1 MKLQRTKNATRN
13 IIFGIIVQIYNLA
26 VPFLLRTALVYY
38 LGIEYLGLNSLFASV
53 LQVLNLAEL
62 GVGSAMVFSMYK
74 PIAMDD
80 KETICRLMNLYKKYY
95 RIIGSVILV
104 VGIAITP
111 AIPYIIEGDIPKDL
125 NIYILYWLNL
135 ATTVMTYWLFAY
147 KNSLL
152 TAFQRIDITSKIN
165 LLVKTITYLVQFFI
179 LYSIKNYYA
188 FIIAALATQIFNNV
202 ITAFVVSKMYP
213 EYSAHGEV
221 DTIEK
226 KRINQ
231 RVKDLFTAR
240 IGGVITNSMD
250 TIVISMFLGLT
261 VLAIYQNYFYIVSSI
276 IGFATIVYSA
286 CMAGIGNSIITE
298 TEEKNYKDFETM
310 IFIVA
315 WCVSIC
321 TCCLLNMFQPFM
333 KMWMG
338 QENMLKMSAVVCFCL
353 YFIVYEFNAVLN
365 LFKDAAGI
373 WHQDRFRPLVVSLVN
388 LLLNLATVQYWGIY
402 GVLMS
407 TVISMSVI
415 GVPWIVNNLFNNLYN
430 RNQKCD
436 FVKKMVKYVFEIILI
451 SIISY
456 LICDIVKVEGILG
469 LVIRAIICLTMSN
482 MIFVMCNIRTKE
494 FDFAK
499 QLVFRVLKRQ

>member
-1 MKLQRTKNATRN
+1 
-13 IIFGIIVQIYNLA
+13 
-26 VPFLLRTALVYY
+26 
-38 LGIEYLGLNSLFASV
+38 
-53 LQVLNLAEL
+53 
-62 GVGSAMVFSMYK
+62 
-74 PIAMDD
+74 
-80 KETICRLMNLYKKYY
+80 
-95 RIIGSVILV
+95 
-104 VGIAITP
+104 
-111 AIPYIIEGDIPKDL
+111 
-125 NIYILYWLNL
+125 
-135 ATTVMTYWLFAY
+135 
-147 KNSLL
+147 
-152 TAFQRIDITSKIN
+152 
-165 LLVKTITYLVQFFI
+165 
-179 LYSIKNYYA
+179 
-188 FIIAALATQIFNNV
+188 
-202 ITAFVVSKMYP
+202 
-213 EYSAHGEV
+213 
-221 DTIEK
+221 
-226 KRINQ
+226 
-231 RVKDLFTAR
+231 
-240 IGGVITNSMD
+240 
-250 TIVISMFLGLT
+250 
-261 VLAIYQNYFYIVSSI
+261 
-276 IGFATIVYSA
+276 
-286 CMAGIGNSIITE
+286 
-298 TEEKNYKDFETM
+298 
-310 IFIVA
+310 
-315 WCVSIC
+315 
-321 TCCLLNMFQPFM
+321 MFQPFM